1 MPQSQPHTP
10 PAFVLP
16 FYGYAALSLLV
27 ALGLLWW
34 SVPNLDGHYFQ
45 PKILGIV
52 HLMALGWGSMMILG
66 ASHQLLPVLLGKT
79 LYSNKLAMSSFVL
92 AAIGIPMLVMRFMQ
106 FQFDGLAL
114 TGAGFIILAIV
125 AFFIN
130 VIKNMQQQPRRA
142 VHVWFILAATIW
154 LLLTMLL
161 GWLLLY
167 NFSHPIL
174 PNSSLHYL
182 SLHAHIGLSGWFLLL
197 IMGVGSRLIPMFLIS
212 QINDNKTLW
221 YIFILMNAS
230 LLAFTCIF
238 LCGVSRIFIAI
249 PFTGIL
255 TSMILFARYVRHAY
269 QQRVR
274 YSIDAPMKLS
284 LVSVLLI
291 LLPSLLLAA
300 VLLLQTTAST
310 DVMTTLV
317 KLYGFLLFFGWL
329 STLIIGMT
337 FKTLPFIVWSQ
348 HYSKAATTHQ
358 QINPADLVQHRTV
371 KNMMLLYATGLV
383 LFAISLAAQT
393 MWLLHMAAAILL
405 LAGVVYTWLVFQLI
419 AHQPAK

>member
-1 MPQSQPHTP
+1 
-10 PAFVLP
+10 
-16 FYGYAALSLLV
+16 
-27 ALGLLWW
+27 
-34 SVPNLDGHYFQ
+34 
-45 PKILGIV
+45 
-52 HLMALGWGSMMILG
+52 MALGWGTMMILG
-66 ASHQLLPVLLGKT
+66 ASHQLLPVLLGKA

-92 AAIGIPMLVMRFMQ
+92 AAIGIPMLVMRFLQ
-106 FQFDGLAL
+106 FQFDSWAL

-130 VIKNMQQQPRRA
+130 VIKSMQQQPRRD
-142 VHVWFILAATIW
+142 VHVWFMLAATIW

-167 NFSHPIL
+167 NFSYPIL

-182 SLHAHIGLSGWFLLL
+182 SLHAHLGLAGWFLLL
-197 IMGVGSRLIPMFLIS
+197 VMGVGSRLIPMFLIS
-212 QINDNKTLW
+212 QINNNKTLW
-221 YIFILMNAS
+221 RIFMLMNAS
-230 LLAFTCIF
+230 LLAFACIF
-238 LCGVSRIFIAI
+238 ICGVSGIFLAI
-249 PFTGIL
+249 PFAGIL

-274 YSIDAPMKLS
+274 NSIDAPMKLS
-284 LVSVLLI
+284 LVSVLLM

-300 VLLLQTTAST
+300 MLILQSTASANAL
-310 DVMTTLV
+310 TTLV

-383 LFAISLAAQT
+383 LFAVSLASQT
-393 MWLLHMAAAILL
+393 VWLLHIAAAILL

-419 AHQPAK
+419 THQPAT